1 MHWAKIWEGDAEI
14 LWTLWACDVFA
25 KPEALVKHAF
35 QVVIGLD

>member
-1 MHWAKIWEGDAEI
+1 MHWEKIWEGDAEI

-35 QVVIGLD
+35 QVAIGLD